1 MLLHA
6 KRMKLFKAVNIIS
19 FLLATSLFSLNL
31 QAQDSQED
39 DEIKS
44 VEGELEKN
52 IPVRSERSAPTTS
65 VVGKKQDAL
74 LIDGAKEAKAKSNIV
89 VIQKNY
95 MPKSG
100 RFSASGG
107 LTLFPSDVFFKTFG
121 AQLKLGY
128 HLSETWGA
136 ELTGIL
142 LTSSKSTEL
151 QDLEAKQSVTASS
164 LATLKNYFGANI
176 YFSNSYG
183 KYALSDRKI
192 FPFEI
197 YQTLGIGSVLTDKS
211 ASPAI
216 SLGVGQLLSLSR
228 NDAIRLDLSLLFYQT
243 ETLTSQKQQAS
254 SLLVTFSYDA
264 LFPSVGKRW

>member
-1 MLLHA
+1 
-6 KRMKLFKAVNIIS
+6 MKLFQAVKFTK
-19 FLLATSLFSLNL
+19 FLVVLCLFGPNL
-31 QAQDSQED
+31 YAQDSQED
-39 DEIKS
+39 DEIKG
-44 VEGELEKN
+44 VESELEKN
-52 IPVRSERSAPTTS
+52 IPARSVRVAPSTTII
-65 VVGKKQDAL
+65 GKKQDTL
-74 LIDGAKEAKAKSNIV
+74 LIDGATEAKSKSNIV

-100 RFSASGG
+100 RFNLSGG

-121 AQLKLGY
+121 AQVRAGY
-128 HLSETWGA
+128 HLSETWGV

-151 QDLEAKQSVTASS
+151 EDLESKQSVTASS

-197 YQTLGIGSVLTDKS
+197 YQTVGIGSVLTDKS
-211 ASPAI
+211 SSPAF
-216 SLGVGQLLSLSR
+216 SLGIGQLLSLSR
-228 NDAIRLDLSLLFYQT
+228 NDAVRLDLSLLFYQT